1 MNPRMQVFELAP
13 EVRFVGLPRQS
24 VHAGRSLLLQIEE
37 RLFEQIDGDV
47 VQERGEP
54 LLLPFLCRLTYA
66 VQTVGRACPAR
77 CPERAALFRV
87 SLGPRPWL
95 RRLRSGS
102 LRLVRRLRSYYG
114 GVGPLAPVHPRSPL
128 LPLPNPARPGPRPP
142 APQRPPP
149 VP

>member
-13 EVRFVGLPRQS
+13 EVRFVGLPVQS
-24 VHAGRSLLLQIEE
+24 VQAGRSVILQIEE
-37 RLFEQIDGDV
+37 RIFEQIDGDV

-114 GVGPLAPVHPRSPL
+114 GGCVPPPPHHLLRPPPRPA
-128 LPLPNPARPGPRPP
+128 PARPAR
-142 APQRPPP
+142 
-149 VP
+149 